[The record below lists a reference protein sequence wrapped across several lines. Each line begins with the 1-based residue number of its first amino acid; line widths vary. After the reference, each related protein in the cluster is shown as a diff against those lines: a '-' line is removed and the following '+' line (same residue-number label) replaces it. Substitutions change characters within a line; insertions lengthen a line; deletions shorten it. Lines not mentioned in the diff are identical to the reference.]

1 MEPITG
7 AGWASNPYSYAGNDP
22 VHQIDPL
29 GLQTVSAEEL
39 KSYNDAQQSQNI
51 WNQAKSFGHSALEG
65 AKSTLSSIRHGL
77 KTAGKWIGEHKGVIA
92 GGAIALAG
100 VALMFTG
107 VGGPAGLA
115 LMAASGG
122 MISGGMSMANQEL
135 STGKIDWSTVAK
147 DAGVGAL
154 SGALG
159 GGSGA
164 FIAMK
169 TAGKTLSLGSRAAIG
184 AGSGA
189 VEGAATS
196 SVERL
201 IKNDGKIETSELGA
215 ATLAGALP
223 GGVTAYKPKWLS
235 WDTMKT
241 FKYGFYRSGYNHKPE
256 ILNRVGNDNRPF
268 GEFWSHDVPQNLAQV
283 RNDKA
288 LPLHWQSKNHEEGYN
303 PNYGPTSYTTR
314 YQAEFKEYTERYS
327 GIVAPQRDG
336 KYQDKIYPGGTEQ
349 MYIPKYQ
356 WEIPL
361 EGETRT
367 LPQKGTIINSSPLPQ

>member
-29 GLQTVSAEEL
+29 GLQPVSAEEL
-39 KSYNDAQQSQNI
+39 KSYNDAKQSQNI

-65 AKSTLSSIRHGL
+65 AKGTLSSIRHGL

-122 MISGGMSMANQEL
+122 MISGGMSMANQGL

-196 SVERL
+196 SVEQL
-201 IKNDGKIETSELGA
+201 T
-215 ATLAGALP
+215 
-223 GGVTAYKPKWLS
+223 
-235 WDTMKT
+235 
-241 FKYGFYRSGYNHKPE
+241 
-256 ILNRVGNDNRPF
+256 
-268 GEFWSHDVPQNLAQV
+268 
-283 RNDKA
+283 
-288 LPLHWQSKNHEEGYN
+288 
-303 PNYGPTSYTTR
+303 
-314 YQAEFKEYTERYS
+314 
-327 GIVAPQRDG
+327 
-336 KYQDKIYPGGTEQ
+336 
-349 MYIPKYQ
+349 
-356 WEIPL
+356 
-361 EGETRT
+361 
-367 LPQKGTIINSSPLPQ
+367 